1 MSQAEI
7 PATMRAVVTR
17 GHGGIDQLE
26 YHEDWPTPIAAPG
39 EVLIEVGACGL
50 NNTDINT
57 RSGWYAK
64 SVREGTTMTGGAQGF
79 IETGN
84 DGGWGESV
92 QFPRIQGADVCG
104 RVVALGD
111 GTSRQLLGQR
121 VMIETWIRDWNDP
134 DNIEKCRYFGSEL
147 NGGFA
152 DYTTVD
158 ARNVH
163 SVESTLRDAELAP
176 FATSWVTAENMLDQ
190 ATVTKGD
197 VVLVTG
203 ASGGVGTA
211 LIQLIRRRSATPVAL
226 CSESKADQV
235 REIGADSIL
244 PREPQDLPAALDQ
257 AIGRRSVDVIADVVG
272 GALWPK
278 LIDAL
283 RQGGRYTCAGAIAGP
298 IVEFDLR
305 TFYLNDLTF
314 TGATVIPRGLFARLV
329 DYIQRGE
336 VSPVLAAT
344 YPLRDLASAQ
354 KAFLAKQ
361 HVGNIVA
368 IVRDQNKNQNE
379 IIGSITSI

>member
-1 MSQAEI
+1 MC
-7 PATMRAVVTR
+7 AVVTS
-17 GHGGIDQLE
+17 GHGGIEQLE
-26 YHEDWPTPIAAPG
+26 YREDWPTPIASPG
-39 EVLIEVGACGL
+39 EVLIEVSACGL

-64 SVREGTTMTGGAQGF
+64 SVREGTTVTGGTKGF
-79 IETGN
+79 TKAGD
-84 DGGWGESV
+84 DGGWGGSL

-104 RVVALGD
+104 RVAALGE
-111 GTSRQLLGQR
+111 GVSRERLGQR
-121 VMIETWIRDWNDP
+121 VMIDTWIRDWDDP
-134 DNIEKCRYFGSEL
+134 DNIGKCRYFGSECD
-147 NGGFA
+147 GGYA
-152 DYTTVD
+152 EYTTVD

-163 SVESTLRDAELAP
+163 SIESPLSDAELAT
-176 FATSWVTAENMLDQ
+176 FATSWVTAENMLDR
-190 ATVTKGD
+190 AAVVKGD

-226 CSESKADQV
+226 SSESKANQL
-235 REIGADSIL
+235 RGIGADAIL
-244 PREPQDLPAALDQ
+244 PREPHDLPAALDQ

-272 GALWPK
+272 GPLWPQ

-283 RQGGRYTCAGAIAGP
+283 CPGGRYTCAGAIAGP
-298 IVEFDLR
+298 MVEFDLR

-329 DYIQRGE
+329 SYIERGE

-368 IVRDQNKNQNE
+368 IVRDPNKM
-379 IIGSITSI
+379 

>member
-7 PATMRAVVTR
+7 PATMRAVVTL

-26 YHEDWPTPIAAPG
+26 YREDWPTPIAAPG

-64 SVREGTTMTGGAQGF
+64 SVREGTTVTGGTQGF
-79 IETGN
+79 IQTGD
-84 DGGWGESV
+84 DGGWGESI

-104 RVVALGD
+104 RVAALGE
-111 GTSRQLLGQR
+111 GVSRELLDQR
-121 VMIETWIRDWNDP
+121 VMIETWIRDWNNP
-134 DNIEKCRYFGSEL
+134 DNIEKCRYFGSECD
-147 NGGFA
+147 GGYA
-152 DYTTVD
+152 EYTTVD
-158 ARNVH
+158 AHNVH
-163 SVESTLRDAELAP
+163 SIESPLSDAELAT
-176 FATSWVTAENMLDQ
+176 FATSWVTAENMLDR
-190 ATVTKGD
+190 ATVATGD

-226 CSESKADQV
+226 CSESKANQLRD
-235 REIGADSIL
+235 IGADAIL
-244 PREPQDLPAALDQ
+244 PREPHDLPAALDQ
-257 AIGRRSVDVIADVVG
+257 AIGRPSVDVIADVVG
-272 GALWPK
+272 GALWPQ
-278 LIDAL
+278 LIDVL
-283 RQGGRYTCAGAIAGP
+283 CQGGRYTCAGAIAGP
-298 IVEFDLR
+298 MVEFDLR
-305 TFYLNDLTF
+305 AFYLNDLTF

-329 DYIQRGE
+329 GYIERGE

-354 KAFLAKQ
+354 KAFLTKQ

-368 IVRDQNKNQNE
+368 IVRDQNRM
-379 IIGSITSI
+379 